1 MVKRTTGTSSSAAP
15 ASLSAWSKAQSP
27 SHRATCDA
35 LHKLIQ
41 TALPKATAK
50 VWHGAPVW
58 FLGENPVVGYS
69 VKTKG
74 VSLLF
79 WNGQAFK
86 EPGLVPVGKHGA
98 AEALFLAG
106 AELDSKTI
114 RRWLKQAGTDVLD
127 SKTYFRKLREGRD
140 A

>member
-1 MVKRTTGTSSSAAP
+1 MDPIAAYSRAQSTSSGETCEA
-15 ASLSAWSKAQSP
+15 L
-27 SHRATCDA
+27 RA
-35 LHKLIQ
+35 LI
-41 TALPKATAK
+41 TRALPKASAK

-58 FLGENPVVGYS
+58 FVGENPVVGYS

-86 EPGLVPVGKHGA
+86 DEGLTPVGKHGA
-98 AEALFLAG
+98 AEAVFRDAD
-106 AELDSKTI
+106 ELDAPAI
-114 RRWLKQAGTDVLD
+114 RRWLKKAGTDVLD
-127 SKTYFRKLREGRD
+127 SKAYFRKLRERRG

>member
-1 MVKRTTGTSSSAAP
+1 MTPASKRASGTDPTVAAWSRSQSSA
-15 ASLSAWSKAQSP
+15 Q
-27 SHRATCDA
+27 RALCDD
-35 LHKLIQ
+35 LRKLIDG
-41 TALPKATAK
+41 ALPKASSK

-58 FLGENPVVGYS
+58 FIGENPIVGYS

-98 AEALFLAG
+98 AEALFGDG

-114 RRWLKQAGTDVLD
+114 CRWLKQAGTNVLD
-127 SKTYFRKLREGRD
+127 SKAYFRKLREGRG

>member
-1 MVKRTTGTSSSAAP
+1 VDPIAAYSRAQA
-15 ASLSAWSKAQSP
+15 ASQRETCETL
-27 SHRATCDA
+27 RA
-35 LHKLIQ
+35 LIT
-41 TALPKATAK
+41 TALPKASAK

-79 WNGQAFK
+79 WNGVAFK
-86 EPGLVPVGKHGA
+86 EPGLTLVGKHGA
-98 AEALFLAG
+98 AEALFPGG
-106 AELDSKTI
+106 AELDGKAI
-114 RRWLKQAGTDVLD
+114 RRWLKKAGAKVLD
-127 SKTYFRKLREGRD
+127 SKAYFRKLREGRE